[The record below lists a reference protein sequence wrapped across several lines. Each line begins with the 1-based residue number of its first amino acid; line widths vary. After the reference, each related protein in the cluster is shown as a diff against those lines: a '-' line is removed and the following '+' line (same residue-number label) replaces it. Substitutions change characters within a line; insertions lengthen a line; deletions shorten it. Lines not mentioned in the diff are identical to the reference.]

1 MQKIIDPL
9 TRLNRLCDFLEEQ
22 KNESPYSAEA
32 WHELQNENNR
42 LRVELDQI
50 IRIHEDLAREYGN
63 FKESVAS
70 QGKCREKNCV

>member
-22 KNESPYSAEA
+22 KNENPYGSEA
-32 WHELQNENNR
+32 WQELQNENNR
-42 LRVELDQI
+42 LRIELAQI
-50 IRIHEDLAREYGN
+50 IRIHEQLASEYSD

-70 QGKCREKNCV
+70 GKKS